1 LRERLVRKNQ
11 DLTPDMRTSF
21 RTKVFV
27 ASVVAAAVSLIA
39 LAALLSWQVRSQ
51 QRSAIERRLADEARL
66 VADLLSQAPAI
77 DGRALDAEAD
87 RLGQL
92 VSARITFVAEDGRV
106 VGDSTQPAETLDS
119 LENHALR
126 PEVVA
131 AREQGFG
138 TSQRHS
144 TTVDTDMLYVA
155 VRASHPVVRY
165 VRLALPLAD
174 VDDEQLAAIRRAALT
189 AMAVAI
195 PLALIVAWVL
205 SAPLARRVQAIA
217 SVAARYSAGD
227 LSRSTYDY
235 GTDELGTVARALDT
249 SVQEL
254 GGRLEELSRD
264 RARMGAILAG
274 MVEGVLV
281 VDRQGR
287 LQLVNRAAQEMLR
300 VDASATSRSYLEV
313 IRHPDIASQL
323 TRALGGEDAGRQ
335 EVALTRDPG
344 RTFIARAA
352 PVSGS
357 GGGGAVLVLH
367 DITDLRRADQIRR
380 DFVANVSHEL
390 RTPLTAIRG
399 YVEALLDDPAD
410 PDGTRRFLE
419 IIARHT
425 TRMERLVKD
434 LLRLARL
441 DARQEALE
449 MARCDVRQIFTGV
462 IADLSPS
469 IEAKQQRVAI
479 AVQQDALQVDG
490 DPAKLHDIVRNL
502 VENAVNYSPDGA
514 DVTLAASR
522 QNGKYTITVADSGPG
537 IPPEDLGRVFERFYR
552 VDKSRA
558 RPGGT
563 GLGLAIVKHLV
574 ELHGGEARAENAATG
589 GAVFTVTLPATEGV

>member
-1 LRERLVRKNQ
+1 
-11 DLTPDMRTSF
+11 MRTRF

-27 ASVVAAAVSLIA
+27 GSVVAAAVSLVA
-39 LAALLSWQVRSQ
+39 VATLLSWQARAQ
-51 QRSAIERRLADEARL
+51 QRSALESRLADEARL
-66 VADLLSQAPAI
+66 IAELLSQATAI
-77 DGRALDAEAD
+77 DNHALDVEAD

-92 VSARITFVAEDGRV
+92 VSTRITFVAEDGRV
-106 VGDSTQPAETLDS
+106 VGDSTQPEDALDA

-131 AREQGFG
+131 AREHGIG
-138 TSQRHS
+138 TSQRYS

-155 VRASHPVVRY
+155 ARASHPVVKY
-165 VRLALPLAD
+165 VRLAVPLTD
-174 VDDEQLAAIRRAALT
+174 VDNQLAAIRRAALM
-189 AMAVAI
+189 AMAAAI
-195 PLALIVAWVL
+195 PLALIVSWML
-205 SAPLARRVQAIA
+205 SAPLARRVHAIA
-217 SVAARYSAGD
+217 RVADRYSAGD
-227 LSRSTYDY
+227 LTRSTYDY
-235 GTDELGTVARALDT
+235 GTDELGTVARALDA

-300 VDASATSRSYLEV
+300 VDESAASRSYLEV
-313 IRHPDIASQL
+313 IRHPDIAAQL
-323 TRALGGEDAGRQ
+323 TRALRGDDAGSH
-335 EVALTRDPG
+335 EVALSRDPG

-352 PVSGS
+352 PVSGT

-399 YVEALLDDPAD
+399 YVEALLDEPAD
-410 PDGTRRFLE
+410 ADSTQKFLE

-441 DARQEALE
+441 DARQEVLE
-449 MARCDVRQIFTGV
+449 MARCDVRQIFSGV
-462 IADLSPS
+462 VADLTPT
-469 IEAKQQRVAI
+469 IEAKGQHIEIDVPL
-479 AVQQDALQVDG
+479 DATQLDG

-514 DVTLAASR
+514 DVTLAAGR
-522 QNGKYTITVADSGPG
+522 VNGKYTITVADSGPG
-537 IPPEDLGRVFERFYR
+537 IPQEDLARVFERFYR

-574 ELHGGEARAENAATG
+574 ELHGGEARAENAPSG
-589 GAVFTVTLPATEGV
+589 GAVFTVTLPMTSGV

>member
-1 LRERLVRKNQ
+1 
-11 DLTPDMRTSF
+11 MRTSF

-27 ASVVAAAVSLIA
+27 ASVVAAAVSLVA
-39 LAALLSWQVRSQ
+39 LAALLSWQVRGQ
-51 QRSAIERRLADEARL
+51 QRAALELRLTDEARL
-66 VADLLSQAPAI
+66 IAELLSQATAVQ
-77 DGRALDAEAD
+77 GRALDAEAD

-92 VSARITFVAEDGRV
+92 VSTRVTFVTEDGGV
-106 VGDSTQPAETLDS
+106 IGDSTQPVEALAS

-126 PEVVA
+126 PEVAA
-131 AREQGFG
+131 AREQGIG
-138 TSQRHS
+138 TSQRYS

-155 VRASHPVVRY
+155 ARASHPVVRY
-165 VRLALPLAD
+165 VRLALPLTD
-174 VDDEQLAAIRRAALT
+174 VDEQLSAIRRAALF

-195 PLALIVAWVL
+195 PLALLMSWLL

-217 SVAARYSAGD
+217 RVADRYSAGD

-235 GTDELGTVARALDT
+235 GTDELGTVARALDA

-274 MVEGVLV
+274 MVEGVLL

-300 VDASATSRSYLEV
+300 VDASAASRSYLEV
-313 IRHPDIASQL
+313 IRHPDIAAQL
-323 TRALGGEDAGRQ
+323 TRALGGDDAGSQ
-335 EVALTRDPG
+335 EVALSRDPG

-352 PVSGS
+352 PVSGG

-399 YVEALLDDPAD
+399 YVEALLDDGAGGTAD
-410 PDGTRRFLE
+410 AESTQKFLE

-449 MARCDVRQIFTGV
+449 TARCDVRQIFGGV

-479 AVQQDALQVDG
+479 DVPQDAAQVDG
-490 DPAKLHDIVRNL
+490 DPAKLHDIIRNL

-514 DVTLAASR
+514 DVTLGASR
-522 QNGKYTITVADSGPG
+522 VNGKYAITVADSGPG
-537 IPPEDLGRVFERFYR
+537 IPPEDLSRVFERFYR
-552 VDKSRA
+552 VDKARA

-589 GAVFTVTLPATEGV
+589 GAVFTVILPGQGGG